1 MKAIC
6 IKSTKFFK
14 KFIIYNYMKKEKRC
28 SRGNIIF
35 IVYRMH
41 HTTIQMHKKNF
52 DEIMIKINQK
62 ETK

>member
-1 MKAIC
+1 
-6 IKSTKFFK
+6 
-14 KFIIYNYMKKEKRC
+14 MKKEKRC
-28 SRGNIIF
+28 SCGDIIF